1 MLTIDKKQLIF
12 ITMYFYVYVDEY
24 IMCQV
29 YVGRLIA
36 NHLMIDS

>member
-1 MLTIDKKQLIF
+1 MIIDKKQLIF
-12 ITMYFYVYVDEY
+12 ITMYFYVYGDEY

-29 YVGRLIA
+29 YVGRLIV